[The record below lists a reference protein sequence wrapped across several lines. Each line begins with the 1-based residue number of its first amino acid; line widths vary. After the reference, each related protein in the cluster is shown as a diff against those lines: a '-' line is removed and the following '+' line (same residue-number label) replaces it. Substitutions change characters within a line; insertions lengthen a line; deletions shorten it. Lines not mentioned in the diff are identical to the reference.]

1 MQQGKAIT
9 HGASNEAVRRAVF
22 GSFFG
27 TALEAYDF
35 LLYGSAAGLVF
46 NKLFFPSSDPLAG
59 TLLAFATFAV
69 GFIARPIGGI
79 FIGNYGDKI
88 GRKPMLLFTLG
99 LMGVV
104 TAVIGILPT
113 YAQAG
118 IFAPI
123 FLTALR
129 FVQGIAYGGEWGGAV
144 LVVVEHAPPNRRGFY
159 GGFPNGG
166 VPLGL
171 VLASGA
177 LSLTLSATGDNFLNW
192 GWRLPFL
199 FSIVMIAIGLYVR
212 TKILETPE
220 FLALQQE
227 GRGSKLPILDAVK
240 SYYREILLT
249 AGTFLLINGGYFVVV
264 VFMLSYG
271 GVTLGIGIRTMLNA
285 VMVASAVQIVAC
297 IAFGALSDRIGRV
310 PVVMGGAV
318 FIGLYIFP
326 LLAGTDQGSRAGDP
340 RHDYRAHGVRSG
352 LRSGRGLLHGDIRYQ
367 RAVLRGIARVSDWRC
382 VWRRPSAVDRHCL
395 TRKLWWR
402 DLADL
407 PLRDRSQCPRRY
419 LPRDPRRACKNRE
432 ISACHLTRGESA
444 TSREASRKPVA
455 SENSVQLTRGQRIG
469 T

>member
-123 FLTALR
+123 FLTVLR

-227 GRGSKLPILDAVK
+227 GRGI
-240 SYYREILLT
+240 
-249 AGTFLLINGGYFVVV
+249 
-264 VFMLSYG
+264 
-271 GVTLGIGIRTMLNA
+271 
-285 VMVASAVQIVAC
+285 
-297 IAFGALSDRIGRV
+297 

-326 LLAGTDQGSRAGDP
+326 LFWLVQTKDPALVTLGMTIALTAFGAVYGPVAAYFTEIFDTSVRYSGASLGYQIGAVFGGGLAPLIATALLASLVA
-340 RHDYRAHGVRSG
+340 
-352 LRSGRGLLHGDIRYQ
+352 RSGR
-367 RAVLRGIARVSDWRC
+367 
-382 VWRRPSAVDRHCL
+382 SAS
-395 TRKLWWR
+395 T
-402 DLADL
+402 
-407 PLRDRSQCPRRY
+407 
-419 LPRDPRRACKNRE
+419 
-432 ISACHLTRGESA
+432 
-444 TSREASRKPVA
+444 
-455 SENSVQLTRGQRIG
+455 
-469 T
+469 

>member
-123 FLTALR
+123 FLTVLR

-220 FLALQQE
+220 SLALQQE

-326 LLAGTDQGSRAGDP
+326 LFWLVQTKDP
-340 RHDYRAHGVRSG
+340 ALVTLGMTIALTAFG
-352 LRSGRGLLHGDIRYQ
+352 
-367 RAVLRGIARVSDWRC
+367 AVYG
-382 VWRRPSAVDRHCL
+382 
-395 TRKLWWR
+395 
-402 DLADL
+402 
-407 PLRDRSQCPRRY
+407 
-419 LPRDPRRACKNRE
+419 
-432 ISACHLTRGESA
+432 
-444 TSREASRKPVA
+444 PVA
-455 SENSVQLTRGQRIG
+455 AYFTEIFDTSVRYSGASLGYQIG
-469 T
+469 AVFGGGLAPLIATALLASFGGAIWPICLYVIALSVLAVICLAILGEPAKIWKLAHAT

>member
-123 FLTALR
+123 FLTVLR

-326 LLAGTDQGSRAGDP
+326 LFWLVQTKDP
-340 RHDYRAHGVRSG
+340 ALVTLGMTIALTAFGAVYGPVAAYFTEIFDTSVRYSG
-352 LRSGRGLLHGDIRYQ
+352 ASLGY
-367 RAVLRGIARVSDWRC
+367 
-382 VWRRPSAVDRHCL
+382 HCL

-407 PLRDRSQCPRRY
+407 PLRDRPQRPRRY
-419 LPRDPRRACKNRE
+419 LPRDPRRACKNLE

-444 TSREASRKPVA
+444 TSWEASRKPVA
-455 SENSVQLTRGQRIG
+455 SETVQLTRGQRIG

>member
-9 HGASNEAVRRAVF
+9 HGVSNEAVRRAVF

-104 TAVIGILPT
+104 TAAIGILPT

-123 FLTALR
+123 FLTVLR
-129 FVQGIAYGGEWGGAV
+129 FMQGIAYGGEWGGAV

-177 LSLTLSATGDNFLNW
+177 SA
-192 GWRLPFL
+192 
-199 FSIVMIAIGLYVR
+199 S
-212 TKILETPE
+212 
-220 FLALQQE
+220 
-227 GRGSKLPILDAVK
+227 
-240 SYYREILLT
+240 
-249 AGTFLLINGGYFVVV
+249 
-264 VFMLSYG
+264 
-271 GVTLGIGIRTMLNA
+271 
-285 VMVASAVQIVAC
+285 
-297 IAFGALSDRIGRV
+297 
-310 PVVMGGAV
+310 
-318 FIGLYIFP
+318 
-326 LLAGTDQGSRAGDP
+326 
-340 RHDYRAHGVRSG
+340 
-352 LRSGRGLLHGDIRYQ
+352 
-367 RAVLRGIARVSDWRC
+367 
-382 VWRRPSAVDRHCL
+382 PSV
-395 TRKLWWR
+395 
-402 DLADL
+402 
-407 PLRDRSQCPRRY
+407 
-419 LPRDPRRACKNRE
+419 RRAT
-432 ISACHLTRGESA
+432 IS
-444 TSREASRKPVA
+444 
-455 SENSVQLTRGQRIG
+455 
-469 T
+469 